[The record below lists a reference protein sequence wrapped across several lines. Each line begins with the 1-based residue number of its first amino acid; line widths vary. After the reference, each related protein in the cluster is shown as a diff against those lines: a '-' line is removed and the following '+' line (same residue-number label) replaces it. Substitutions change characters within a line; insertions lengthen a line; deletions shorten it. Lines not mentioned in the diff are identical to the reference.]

1 MCGNGLCG
9 DRRIRISYY
18 TGRVVYLPDIVWS
31 GHGIGNGEYGGRSS
45 GRSGHGREKAAC
57 KACQRCGGRS
67 STDRGNHGSN
77 CRDDHIYSKAFGK
90 PVYIDIER
98 RTTYGKIRKR
108 IKEVLLAGIGAVAV
122 TGEKSKELLDEMVK
136 KGELTVEQGKALNE
150 ELKHNIKSTVK
161 EKVNVKVKTSS
172 PEELDELL
180 DKMTPEQMAL
190 LKQRIDE
197 MEKKQEEFEA
207 AETVEDVADESVC
220 EDAAEKAAEEE
231 TAENEDI

>member
-1 MCGNGLCG
+1 MYHICAEDTGGSGN
-9 DRRIRISYY
+9 DIR
-18 TGRVVYLPDIVWS
+18 VYL
-31 GHGIGNGEYGGRSS
+31 
-45 GRSGHGREKAAC
+45 
-57 KACQRCGGRS
+57 
-67 STDRGNHGSN
+67 
-77 CRDDHIYSKAFGK
+77 
-90 PVYIDIER
+90 
-98 RTTYGKIRKR
+98 
-108 IKEVLLAGIGAVAV
+108 KEETKMDNLGDGLKKVLLAGIGAVAV

-207 AETVEDVADESVC
+207 AETVEDVTDESVC